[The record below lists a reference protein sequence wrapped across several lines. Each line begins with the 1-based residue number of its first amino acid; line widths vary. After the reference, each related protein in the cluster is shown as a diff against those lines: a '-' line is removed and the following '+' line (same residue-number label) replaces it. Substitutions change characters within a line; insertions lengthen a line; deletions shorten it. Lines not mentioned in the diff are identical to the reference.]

1 MCDPVKIVIIKFQ
14 NHPNILAIKHS
25 VSIEEVFD
33 FSCGETNDILKEI
46 DSLDKYVQVQV
57 KGGSN
62 VTKFDCTYFVD
73 DPQQQTVP

>member
-14 NHPNILAIKHS
+14 NHPNILAFKHS

-46 DSLDKYVQVQV
+46 DSLDTK
-57 KGGSN
+57 N
-62 VTKFDCTYFVD
+62 VCFSKHLCNCLKDM
-73 DPQQQTVP
+73 